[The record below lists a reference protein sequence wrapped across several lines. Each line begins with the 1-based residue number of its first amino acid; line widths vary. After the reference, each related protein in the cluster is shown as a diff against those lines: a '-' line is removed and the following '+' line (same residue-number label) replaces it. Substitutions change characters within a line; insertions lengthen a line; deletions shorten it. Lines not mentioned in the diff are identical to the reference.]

1 MEYERTVRLFF
12 FASLVGIGYEL
23 YLIFKPFLAPITWA
37 LLVGFIFHPVAER
50 VFQVAKQRSLAAL
63 LMVLLVA
70 VAVIAPAIWV
80 AGLLV
85 HEAHGLYATA
95 TELVARPGAA
105 TLLDRFFAWP
115 PTAALS
121 NFLAR
126 HGLDLKQEM
135 SSLAVQGARATSRLV
150 VQNLTDVARNVAS
163 FSIDFIVMLTTL
175 FFVLRDGADYY
186 RALFEITPLHEGDKR
201 EVFDALS
208 RTLAAVIRGVM
219 LTAAAQGALLGVAF
233 YFLAVPFWASF
244 ALAAAACGLLPVGGA
259 MLVWAPIAVY
269 LLYAAGLWH
278 ALALTLWSLAVIAP
292 IDHLVKPLLIGYD
305 SGLTVLAL
313 FFGIIGG
320 LKEFGVLGIFVGPV
334 LISVF
339 VALLGVFRRS
349 YGQPDQAART
359 LG

>member
-12 FASLVGIGYEL
+12 FASLLGIGYEL
-23 YLIFKPFLAPITWA
+23 YLILKPFLAPIAWA
-37 LLVGFIFHPVAER
+37 LLLGFIFHPVAQR
-50 VFQVAKQRSLAAL
+50 VLRVAKHRSLAAL
-63 LMVLLVA
+63 MIALLVG
-70 VAVIAPAIWV
+70 VAVIAPAIWL

-95 TELVARPGAA
+95 TELVAGHGAA

-115 PTAALS
+115 PTAAFS

-126 HGLDLKQEM
+126 HGIDLKQEM
-135 SSLAVQGARATSRLV
+135 SSLAYQSARAASRLV
-150 VQNLTDVARNVAS
+150 VRNLTDIARNVAS
-163 FSIDFIVMLTTL
+163 FSIDFIIMLTTF
-175 FFVLRDGADYY
+175 FFVLRDGAEYY
-186 RALFEITPLHEGDKR
+186 RALFEITPLHEHDKQ
-201 EVFDALS
+201 EVFDALG

-233 YFLAVPFWASF
+233 YFLSVPFWASF

-259 MLVWAPIAVY
+259 MLIWAPIAIY
-269 LLYAAGLWH
+269 LFYAVGVWH
-278 ALALTLWSLAVIAP
+278 AVALTAWSIIVIAP
-292 IDHLVKPLLIGYD
+292 IEHLVKPLLIGYD

-334 LISVF
+334 LISIF
-339 VALLGVFRRS
+339 VTLLGVFRRS
-349 YGQPDQAART
+349 YGQPDKAPPV